1 MRKVCACFILGIT
14 ERSESFQVNCMQV
27 PNSYP
32 SRILFINFLA
42 YYLTFRIPCSKKKFK
57 KKHWMKSKTCLLWST
72 HRLKGLVIENLWLW
86 NWSKDTKVRTKKYL
100 SQLKEKN
107 SREDSLEKKKVTKQ
121 YCLEDILNSD
131 THVPHLLFLVRL
143 VCLLQRAELIFSNL
157 GTAPK
162 WCFVCCTKLTLFL
175 GWQK

>member
-14 ERSESFQVNCMQV
+14 ERSESFQVNFMQV

-42 YYLTFRIPCSKKKFK
+42 YYLTFRIPCSKKKIK

-107 SREDSLEKKKVTKQ
+107 SREDSLEKKKSYKTILSRRYFKFRHTCTTLTILSEA
-121 YCLEDILNSD
+121 CLPI
-131 THVPHLLFLVRL
+131 
-143 VCLLQRAELIFSNL
+143 AESRVDL
-157 GTAPK
+157 
-162 WCFVCCTKLTLFL
+162 
-175 GWQK
+175 